1 MKFIFLFNR
10 LLTHINDKYL
20 IKFKK
25 KGISRFNKK
34 DLYGWMNLTKK
45 ERFDMSKKDSEKY
58 SNERKY
64 LLNQIRN
71 EYKNL
76 TEKK

>member
-10 LLTHINDKYL
+10 FLTHINDKYL

-76 TEKK
+76 TENK

>member
-10 LLTHINDKYL
+10 FLTHINDKYL

>member
-10 LLTHINDKYL
+10 FITHINDKYL
-20 IKFKK
+20 TKFKK
-25 KGISRFNKK
+25 KEISRFNKK

-45 ERFDMSKKDSEKY
+45 ERFDMSKKDSERY
-58 SNERKY
+58 SNDRKY

-76 TEKK
+76 TEKN

>member
-10 LLTHINDKYL
+10 FLTHINDKYL

-45 ERFDMSKKDSEKY
+45 ERFDMSKKDSERY
-58 SNERKY
+58 SNDRKY

>member
-1 MKFIFLFNR
+1 MKFIFLFNKF
-10 LLTHINDKYL
+10 LTHINDKYL

>member
-10 LLTHINDKYL
+10 FLTHINDKYL

-76 TEKK
+76 TEKN